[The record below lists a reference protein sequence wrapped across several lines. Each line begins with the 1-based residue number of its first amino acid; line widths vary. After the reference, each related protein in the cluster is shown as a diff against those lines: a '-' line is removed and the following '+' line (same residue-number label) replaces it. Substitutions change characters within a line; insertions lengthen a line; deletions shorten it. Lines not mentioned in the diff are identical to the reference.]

1 MKTIM
6 QNSHVHSCL
15 PSRLFSLWVFLQA
28 NRCVVPAFCLST
40 EKEHSSPP
48 HSSSIVVVFHIKAKL
63 PKPTETAH
71 KWLSL
76 LCLLFLSPTESG
88 WPKSSCDAGAND
100 NFSVFISFFSH
111 QHLVP
116 FSSRLKSPFSCFY
129 TSRCPL
135 VGPLISLATSFSARS
150 LKFGGSLHAVRA
162 VSLISIPSVGGSH
175 LDL

>member
-1 MKTIM
+1 MCTAACLVVF
-6 QNSHVHSCL
+6 SLCESSSRRTDVWCL
-15 PSRLFSLWVFLQA
+15 PSVSAQKRNILVLPIPL
-28 NRCVVPAFCLST
+28 PLLLSFT
-40 EKEHSSPP
+40 SKQNSPNLP
-48 HSSSIVVVFHIKAKL
+48 KL
-63 PKPTETAH
+63 PH

-150 LKFGGSLHAVRA
+150 LKFGGSLHTVRA